1 MDSAYPMKISKRKGV
16 AYDPSCVQHLVRIS
30 EENLSEGL
38 VFGVLDVAKRE
49 IVWLEMAFTSQ
60 IIHNADSES
69 IEAILHRLEEKISI
83 GELLDLK
90 AKGQNLRRVES
101 ADEADEIYTYEW
113 ALNPAEVSELLN
125 G

>member
-1 MDSAYPMKISKRKGV
+1 M
-16 AYDPSCVQHLVRIS
+16 
-30 EENLSEGL
+30 
-38 VFGVLDVAKRE
+38 
-49 IVWLEMAFTSQ
+49 
-60 IIHNADSES
+60 
-69 IEAILHRLEEKISI
+69 
-83 GELLDLK
+83 K